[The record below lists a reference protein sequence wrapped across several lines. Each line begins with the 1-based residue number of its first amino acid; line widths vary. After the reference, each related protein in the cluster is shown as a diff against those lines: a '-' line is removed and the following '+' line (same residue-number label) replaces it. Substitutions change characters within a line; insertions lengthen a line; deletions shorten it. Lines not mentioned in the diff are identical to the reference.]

1 MSITPISDKI
11 KNDSLAMA
19 ILAIMKAM
27 QADYGALFTKQFPSE
42 IAVTEF
48 KQRLYRKLKGLQ
60 IASVIDGY
68 EAAAE
73 ASPKFCP
80 NAMQVVSNAVAAEK
94 DARRKEKNRLEAER
108 VSALPPPTITCNP
121 IAMLR
126 EAMAKIAAEE
136 AGMTKEQKR
145 ERHWDRLKAHE
156 ALMAEH
162 MAKIRHNPQDHLCAA
177 HMCGNAGTMSHG
189 ITSGGNYYCSDH
201 FRRNG

>member
-1 MSITPISDKI
+1 MSITPLSDRVKS
-11 KNDSLAMA
+11 DPLAMA
-19 ILAIMKAM
+19 IVHMMRAM
-27 QADYGALFTKQFPSE
+27 ASDYGAMFTKQFPTEES
-42 IAVTEF
+42 AKEF
-48 KQRLYRKLKGLQ
+48 KQRLYKKLGG
-60 IASVIDGY
+60 IEITSIYEGY
-68 EAAAE
+68 ELAVQ

-80 NAMQVVSNAVAAEK
+80 NAMQIVASAVAAEK
-94 DARRKEKNRLEAER
+94 DAKRKEKNRLEAER

-145 ERHWDRLKAHE
+145 ERHLERLKAHE

-189 ITSGGNYYCSDH
+189 ITGGGNYYCADH